1 MIIRNTENESKKKY
15 NYVYKLYLKNDERY
29 FYIGKRST
37 NNEDDSK
44 YLGSGKALIKYKK
57 QFGKDCFRKEILS
70 YWDSSE
76 KALKEEARLVTK
88 ELVEQEFCLNRII
101 GGGSFDTLGCKWG
114 KRTKEQV
121 EKVANKLR
129 GKKQSEETKK
139 KRSESL
145 KRKWKDEKYIE
156 SQKNGRKGKFD
167 KHLNNLAKERC
178 GKICIIKNNTW
189 KYINKEDFQKYE
201 NDGWKKRG
209 VDNKP
214 DYEQIMKYR
223 EQGFS
228 YSKIG
233 KIYGVGESTVRK
245 WKKTY
250 EKNN

>member
-57 QFGKDCFRKEILS
+57 QFGEDCFRKEILS

-129 GKKQSEETKK
+129 GKKQSEKTKK

-156 SQKNGRKGKFD
+156 SQKNGRKGKYD
-167 KHLNNLAKERC
+167 KHLNNLTKERR

-233 KIYGVGESTVRK
+233 KIYGVGESAVRK
-245 WKKTY
+245 WKKIY

>member
-1 MIIRNTENESKKKY
+1 MVTTIYIKIIVIMIIRNTENESKKKY

-57 QFGKDCFRKEILS
+57 QFGEDCFRKEILS

-156 SQKNGRKGKFD
+156 SQK
-167 KHLNNLAKERC
+167 
-178 GKICIIKNNTW
+178 
-189 KYINKEDFQKYE
+189 
-201 NDGWKKRG
+201 
-209 VDNKP
+209 
-214 DYEQIMKYR
+214 
-223 EQGFS
+223 
-228 YSKIG
+228 
-233 KIYGVGESTVRK
+233 K
-245 WKKTY
+245 W
-250 EKNN
+250 